1 MIKSIKEIINEVL
14 DGLEDAGIKK
24 TKEASDLVFETGMA
38 ESGYRA
44 LEGYGSGNPA
54 VSFWQ
59 IEPATIRDMWDN
71 YITYRKPLIE
81 ATYKLGLIEEKK
93 EFCIFSNIALAVA
106 FCRIHYRR
114 QPGAIPKTMP
124 ARAAYWKKTYNT
136 KLGKGTVD
144 HYVAANMKRNK

>member
-1 MIKSIKEIINEVL
+1 MIDSIRDIIEDVL

-24 TKEASDLVFETGMA
+24 TKEASNLVFETGMA

-59 IEPATIRDMWDN
+59 IEPATIRDMWEN
-71 YITYRKPLIE
+71 YISYRKPLIE

-93 EFCIFSNIALAVA
+93 EFSIFSNIALASA

-114 QPGAIPKTMP
+114 MPGAIPKAMP
-124 ARAAYWKKTYNT
+124 GRAAYWKKHYNT
-136 KLGKGTVD
+136 RLGKGTVD
-144 HYVAANMKRNK
+144 HYVAANMEFQK